1 MAKAK
6 AKSTVDIVTTPMAGL
21 SLIGLDLVTVALK
34 VQGLSGL
41 ICHAWSAKMKQQMLD
56 KQMGIASKGKARRDP
71 NADYEAAFYRMPN
84 GKPGF
89 PGLGFKA
96 ATVTA
101 VTSLGKEFTKVAAR
115 QAFHIKLQPGC
126 DLVEIHHPKDVPPV
140 MREDM
145 VRVGMGAAD
154 LRFRP
159 EFVVWG
165 VVLTITHNQRVMST
179 HQLINLINLGGFSVG
194 VGDWRPE
201 RDGDKGRYEV
211 VNNFSWEE

>member
-1 MAKAK
+1 MVKAK
-6 AKSTVDIVTTPMAGL
+6 VDGSAAPVGGL
-21 SLIGLDLVTVALK
+21 SLIGLDLVKIDLK

-41 ICHAWSAKMKQQMLD
+41 IIHKFSAKASRQMLD
-56 KQMGIASKGKARRDP
+56 KQQGVASKGKARRDP
-71 NADYEAAFYRMPN
+71 EADYEAAFHRLPN

-89 PGLGFKA
+89 PALGFKA

-101 VTSLGKEFTKVAAR
+101 VTSLGKDYTKVMAR
-115 QAFHIKLQPGC
+115 QAFHFILPPGS
-126 DLVEIHHPKDVPPV
+126 DLVEIHHPDDMPPV

-145 VRVGMGAAD
+145 VRVGMGTSD

-159 EFVVWG
+159 EFTVWG
-165 VVLTITHNQRVMST
+165 AVLRIVYNQRAMST

-211 VNNFSWEE
+211 VSKFSWEK